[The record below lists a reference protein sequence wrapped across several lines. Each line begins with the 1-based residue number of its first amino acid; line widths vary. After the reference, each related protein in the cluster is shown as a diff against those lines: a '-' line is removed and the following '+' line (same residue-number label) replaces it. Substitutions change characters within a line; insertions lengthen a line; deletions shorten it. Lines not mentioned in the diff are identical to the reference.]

1 MSNKKIKKFIGATQ
15 PEVVW
20 FRYIIPDHPPLL
32 YRINWDMSIHESVHY
47 GSNKK
52 IFF

>member
-1 MSNKKIKKFIGATQ
+1 MSNKKIKKFIGAIQ